1 MSSCFIGQNR
11 FVLYAATL
19 IRFSNKDAKKIVS
32 EVGGVISKWQAVAHQ
47 HNAPAREIEYLS
59 GALEH
64 EDLEQAKNYERKII
78 RCPARNFLA
87 EMSLASRIAN
97 KFGNFVVG

>member
-1 MSSCFIGQNR
+1 MAKVTWSSIQLGPVIPSGAMTAVSSCFIGQNR

-32 EVGGVISKWQAVAHQ
+32 EVGGVISEWQAVAHQ

-59 GALEH
+59 GAFEH
-64 EDLEQAKNYERKII
+64 ADLEQAKK
-78 RCPARNFLA
+78 L
-87 EMSLASRIAN
+87 
-97 KFGNFVVG
+97 